1 MSSRRPSPARATMTR
16 PSTSSRRAPA
26 SWVTPRSAVSSAG
39 AGAAPAT
46 PQRAC
51 SGPPDPSSGCG
62 RERSAHSSHRSPSL
76 ASTSNSPSVR
86 SPWPGSGARSR
97 RAMSIWWRRLAANP
111 SSPRSGLTRVFRISA
126 VAWDCDKRLSPTRGS
141 DPLRFFPIPSIP
153 LSPAR
158 LPGCLRLSEHPERD
172 RPRERLWSVGPA
184 ALTGQ
189 ELVAILLGTGYA
201 GRDAL
206 AVAGEVLARVEGSL
220 RRLAGRPSADLAR
233 VPGVGRG
240 KAARVAAALELGR
253 RVGAE
258 EEPPPERIRGPADV
272 QRFYASR
279 LRDLAVEE
287 FHVLALGSQSQVL
300 GDLLITRGILNSSLV
315 HPREVFRAAI
325 AEAAAGIIVVHN
337 HPSGDATPSAD
348 DRAVTRQLVDAGRLL
363 DVPVYDH
370 VIVGGDRYVS
380 FAEAGLL

>member
-1 MSSRRPSPARATMTR
+1 MA
-16 PSTSSRRAPA
+16 
-26 SWVTPRSAVSSAG
+26 
-39 AGAAPAT
+39 
-46 PQRAC
+46 
-51 SGPPDPSSGCG
+51 
-62 RERSAHSSHRSPSL
+62 
-76 ASTSNSPSVR
+76 
-86 SPWPGSGARSR
+86 
-97 RAMSIWWRRLAANP
+97 
-111 SSPRSGLTRVFRISA
+111 
-126 VAWDCDKRLSPTRGS
+126 
-141 DPLRFFPIPSIP
+141 
-153 LSPAR
+153 
-158 LPGCLRLSEHPERD
+158 LRLSEHPAYD
-172 RPRERLWSVGPA
+172 RPRERLWAVGPA

-189 ELVAILLGTGYA
+189 ELLAVVLGTGRA

-206 AVAGEVLARVEGSL
+206 AVAADVLARVEGSL
-220 RRLAGRPSADLAR
+220 RRLAGRPSAELAR
-233 VPGVGRG
+233 VPGVGRT
-240 KAARVAAALELGR
+240 KAARVVAALELGR

-258 EEPPPERIRGPADV
+258 VEPAPERIRGPADV
-272 QRFYASR
+272 QRFYAAR
-279 LRDLAVEE
+279 GRDLAVEE

-380 FAEAGLL
+380 FVVFLMIRRPP

>member
-1 MSSRRPSPARATMTR
+1 MA
-16 PSTSSRRAPA
+16 
-26 SWVTPRSAVSSAG
+26 
-39 AGAAPAT
+39 
-46 PQRAC
+46 
-51 SGPPDPSSGCG
+51 
-62 RERSAHSSHRSPSL
+62 L
-76 ASTSNSPSVR
+76 
-86 SPWPGSGARSR
+86 
-97 RAMSIWWRRLAANP
+97 RLA
-111 SSPRSGLTRVFRISA
+111 
-126 VAWDCDKRLSPTRGS
+126 D
-141 DPLRFFPIPSIP
+141 
-153 LSPAR
+153 
-158 LPGCLRLSEHPERD
+158 HPEHD
-172 RPRERLWSVGPA
+172 RPRERLWSVGPT

-189 ELVAILLGTGYA
+189 ELVAILLGTGCA

-206 AVAGEVLARVEGSL
+206 AVAGDVLARADGSL
-220 RRLAGRPSADLAR
+220 RRLAMRPLAEVAR
-233 VPGVGRG
+233 IPGVGRN

-253 RVGAE
+253 RLGAE
-258 EEPPPERIRGPADV
+258 REPPPERIGGPADV

-337 HPSGDATPSAD
+337 HPSGDPTPSAD